1 MTFFS
6 KRKRKNDDPPRFPAW
21 LFVLIAIGLVMIIA
35 MLLQPVSRNTS
46 PVTVNSFSGDFVTP
60 TRCIRQDI
68 PQSNVTAS
76 NNSIDP
82 LEVTATYIVGIAT
95 SEAQGTRQPCL

>member
-6 KRKRKNDDPPRFPAW
+6 KRKRKNDDPPHFPAW
-21 LFVLIAIGLVMIIA
+21 ILVLIAVGMVVIIA
-35 MLLQPVSRNTS
+35 ILFQSTSRNTS
-46 PVTVNSFSGDFVTP
+46 PVAANGFLGDLLTP
-60 TRCIRQDI
+60 TPCVRQDI

-76 NNSIDP
+76 NNTIDS
-82 LEVTATYIVGIAT
+82 LEVTATYIVGVAT